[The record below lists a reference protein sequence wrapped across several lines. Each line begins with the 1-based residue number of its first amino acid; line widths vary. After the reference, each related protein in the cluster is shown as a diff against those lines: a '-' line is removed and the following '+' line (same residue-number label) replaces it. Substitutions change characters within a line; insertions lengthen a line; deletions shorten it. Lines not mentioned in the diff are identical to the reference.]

1 MTRSFSLRIRW
12 GGLLTALF
20 LALFGAG
27 SGAAA
32 ITSEGLSLEEQVGQ
46 VLCITLRGKTVS
58 GTNLLDLAEVRP
70 GGVILYDS
78 AGNIGSP
85 TEVAAFDR
93 DIQRWSLV
101 CSGVPLLIGIDQEGG
116 RVARLREGFTL
127 FPGNMALG
135 ATGDPLLAERAASVT
150 GRELRTLGINVDF
163 APVLDVNVNPE
174 NPVIGDRSFG
184 SSPEAVARFGFAA
197 ARGYRE
203 GGVLPVAKHFPG
215 HGDTSVDSHLGLP
228 LVPHGRERLEEVELA
243 PFRAVFDAGVQA
255 VMTAHVRVPA
265 LEPEQLPATFSRKVL
280 RDLLRDDMGFRGI
293 VFTDSMGMGAIRK
306 GWSPGEAAVLAF
318 QAGADMLIY
327 GADPDYSSE
336 KVRIVRDALLAAVKK
351 GEISR
356 ERLGAS
362 VERIL
367 AAKEGLGLFDDPF
380 PHEED
385 LLELASPGHMVLA
398 RDVARRSLT
407 VLRGEECL
415 PVGVEGSFVIL
426 WPEKRAKYLPGLLE
440 FCPRLVPV
448 VVSEDISSGEA
459 EVLREEL
466 SGREVLFAGCFDLFR
481 TPGFTRFLRGLPV
494 KKLVL
499 LSFRSPYDLMQLP
512 HAGAALALYGNTP
525 VTLEALAD
533 FLDGQFVPSGKLP
546 VELPEGF

>member
-1 MTRSFSLRIRW
+1 
-12 GGLLTALF
+12 
-20 LALFGAG
+20 
-27 SGAAA
+27 
-32 ITSEGLSLEEQVGQ
+32 
-46 VLCITLRGKTVS
+46 
-58 GTNLLDLAEVRP
+58 
-70 GGVILYDS
+70 
-78 AGNIGSP
+78 
-85 TEVAAFDR
+85 
-93 DIQRWSLV
+93 
-101 CSGVPLLIGIDQEGG
+101 
-116 RVARLREGFTL
+116 
-127 FPGNMALG
+127 MALG

-494 KKLVL
+494 KKT
-499 LSFRSPYDLMQLP
+499 
-512 HAGAALALYGNTP
+512 GAALVPVALRFDAAAPCRSRSGPLREHSGDSRGSGRFPGRAVCPLGETSRGASGR
-525 VTLEALAD
+525 VFKALSSFQLCRR
-533 FLDGQFVPSGKLP
+533 FLPEDN
-546 VELPEGF
+546 ELPCESPGGYQADDSAQGKRGGSADLFRQQSGSEASERGESHEDHDVKAHDPVALVVVDDALEQGVCRI